1 MSRGI
6 AIAGI
11 GCHFPDA
18 DSPDRLWENV
28 LAGRRAFRLIPDERM
43 RLEDYWSADPVAPD
57 RFYARKAAL
66 IEGYEFDRIRYKI
79 AGSTYRTTDLTHWL
93 ALDMAA
99 RALADAGFPEGE
111 GLPRASTAV
120 IVGNTLTGEFTRANV
135 MRVRWPYVRRTLS
148 AALLDHGWDADAI
161 GRFVGD
167 LESRYKSA
175 FPPIDEDTLAG
186 GLSNTIAGRI
196 CGHFDLNGGGF
207 TVDGACSS
215 SLLAVATACTALS
228 GRQIDAA
235 VVGGVDLSIDPF
247 EMIGFAKIG
256 ALATSEMRVYDRNSN
271 GFWPGEGCGMLV
283 LLRQEDADSRG
294 LRTYATIAGWGYSSD
309 GKGGITRPEADGQ
322 MLAIR
327 RAYEVAGFDIATV
340 GYLEGHGTGTPIG
353 DATELRVLSD
363 ARRAARADAPP
374 AALGTIKGN
383 FGHTKA
389 AAGIAGLIKAS
400 LAVHHRVIPPVTGN
414 AEPHPELTGAQPV
427 LHLPRSAEPW
437 PEGRPVRA
445 GVSAMGFGGINVHV
459 VVTGQG
465 TVRRAGLDAHTAQLA
480 SSWQDTEL
488 LLLDAVSMAELR
500 NQVTHLAGLTPRLSY
515 AELSD
520 LAGTLQRG
528 LGAGPVRAAVVAESP
543 EQAAERFTALL
554 ARIGAGTHTAI
565 DVTGGVFLGQGS
577 RAPRVGYLFP
587 GQGSGTRA
595 DGGALSRRFEQ
606 ARELCQEMASPATSN
621 LIATSVAQPHI
632 VRSSIAGLRV
642 LARLGLA
649 AEMAVGHSL
658 GELTALHWAGAID
671 ESGLLAL
678 ASMRG
683 QMMEKL
689 GGRDGAMAS
698 VAADA
703 NAVAELLTGE
713 PVVIAG
719 YNGPGQTVVSGPAA
733 AVDRVCRLAAE
744 AGLAAAKVPVSHAF
758 HSPAM
763 ARVAD
768 EFGAYLADVKF
779 RPLTRTVFSSVT
791 GEALEPAADLQRL
804 LIRQILE
811 PVRFAQGLAQMAG
824 TDMLVEVGP
833 GRVLSALAATIS
845 ARTPVI
851 PLETDG
857 ISLRGVLNAVAAAY
871 VLGAPVRHDELF
883 RGRLTRPLPLGKKFR
898 FLANPC
904 ESAPDWPTGERDV
917 AVERVNQVPDELQE
931 PHGADDGPATRS
943 SLEVLR
949 GLAAERA
956 ELPLAAV
963 GAETNPLDD
972 LHLSSITV
980 GEIMSGAAREL
991 GVAAPVVTSSYATST
1006 LAELAETLEELAQ
1019 TQLAD
1024 DADAR
1029 AEREPAGVASWVR
1042 AFSVELVEQPVP
1054 KASCPADADDGE
1066 WQVFAVPGHP
1076 LADALPDA
1084 LHSRGL
1090 GDGVLL
1096 CLPRDCGV
1104 EHVSLMLSAAHAA
1117 LARGGRCRFVAVQDR
1132 RGAAGLAKSLHLET
1146 PAATTTVVTQPIP
1159 AVMTVVQARA
1169 AAAKIADDVAATTGF
1184 SEVHYDMAGRR
1195 RVPVLRPVTDMCDGP
1210 LPLSARDVLLATGG
1224 GKGITAECALAL
1236 ARESGA
1242 AIALVGRTAPAAD
1255 EELAANLARMD
1266 AAEVRYHYVQ
1276 ADVTSADDM
1285 QAAVK
1290 EIQRALGPVTALLH
1304 GAGRNQPTALRGLSE
1319 EAFLQTLA
1327 PKVKGLEVTLT
1338 ALDPSA
1344 LRLLVT
1350 FGSIIGRVGLRG
1362 QADYATANDW
1372 LTELTRDFQERYPR
1386 CRCLAVEWS
1395 VWSGTGMGERLG
1407 VLESLIR
1414 EGVSPISVDDGI
1426 AILRQMLA
1434 SPTPPALVVMG
1445 RTTGLPTMTLAPRE
1459 LPLSRF
1465 TDQPRVDYPGIELV
1479 TEADLS
1485 TGSDPY
1491 LADHVLD
1498 GDMLFPAVLG
1508 MEAMAQAAA
1517 AFLPEGCVP
1526 ALENVEFLRPILVPA
1541 NGTQT
1546 IRIAAL
1552 NRGDRIDVV
1561 IRSGGTGFHVDHFRA
1576 ALRDPGSLPE
1586 DTERTW
1592 PAASGPRI
1600 PLDPSAELYGRILFQ
1615 GKRFQHL
1622 LGYRQLSAKSCIA
1635 EISAA
1640 SGDSW
1645 FGSYLSGNV
1654 ILGDPGT
1661 RDAFMHAIQCCVP
1674 DATLLPVAV
1683 ERIYPVWSG
1692 CGTRQVDMYAAE
1704 RRQDG
1709 DTFVYD
1715 VEIRASGGRLLE
1727 RWEGLQLRAVR
1738 RNDGAGPWD
1747 PVLLGPYLE
1756 RHVAGFIPGPLRCV
1770 VEPDVLP
1777 GSGDENSRRGQTSIA
1792 AGRLLGRPVTVLHRG
1807 DGKPEVTGEDVTI
1820 SASHGAGVTFA
1831 VAAGTRLACDVETAR
1846 SMPDEYWHALLGADL
1861 LALSKTI
1868 QRTAGDEP
1876 AVAATRVWGA
1886 VECIRKAGRALAQPL
1901 TLAGSAPEGWVV
1913 LRSGQA
1919 SIATFAARLR
1929 NQPQLIVFAVLEEG
1943 SGNGSVL
1950 RVPPRGWFR
1959 RNQPGGECLLR
1970 QSPALAGPVPRDV
1983 PVRACPGCARRP
1995 ARRPEAVHDQGRV
2008 RVLRRDLCFR

>member
-1 MSRGI
+1 MSRRIAIVGI
-6 AIAGI
+6 A
-11 GCHFPDA
+11 CRFPDT
-18 DSPDRLWENV
+18 DSPGRLWENV

-43 RLEDYWSADPVAPD
+43 RLQDYWSADPVAPD

-66 IEGYEFDRIRYKI
+66 IEGYEFDRIRYRV

-148 AALLDHGWDADAI
+148 AALLDLGWDADAI
-161 GRFVGD
+161 GRLLGD

-175 FPPIDEDTLAG
+175 FPPVDEDTLAG
-186 GLSNTIAGRI
+186 ALSNTIAGRI
-196 CGHFDLNGGGF
+196 CGHFDLKGGGF

-215 SLLAVATACTALS
+215 SLLSVATACTALS
-228 GRQIDAA
+228 DRQIDAA

-256 ALATSEMRVYDRNSN
+256 ALAMSEMRVYDRNPN

-294 LRTYATIAGWGYSSD
+294 LQTYATIAGWGYSSD

-340 GYLEGHGTGTPIG
+340 SYLEGHGTGTPIG
-353 DATELRVLSD
+353 DATELRVLAG

-383 FGHTKA
+383 LGHTKA
-389 AAGIAGLIKAS
+389 AAGIAGLIKAT
-400 LAVHHRVIPPVTGN
+400 LAVHHQVIPPVTGN
-414 AEPHPELTGAQPV
+414 TEPHPELTGAQPA
-427 LHLPRSAEPW
+427 LHLPQTAEPW

-459 VVTGQG
+459 VITGDGTAQG
-465 TVRRAGLDAHTAQLA
+465 AGLDARTAQLA
-480 SSWQDTEL
+480 SSRQDTEL
-488 LLLDAVSMAELR
+488 LLLNAVSAAELR
-500 NQVTHLAGLTPRLSY
+500 SQVAYLAGLTPRLSY
-515 AELSD
+515 AELGD
-520 LAGTLQRG
+520 LAATLQGG
-528 LGAGPVRAAVVAESP
+528 LGAGPVRAAVVAGSP
-543 EQAAERFTALL
+543 DQAAERFTALL
-554 ARIGAGTHTAI
+554 ARIDAGTHTAI
-565 DVTGGVFLGQGS
+565 DVTGGIFLGQGS
-577 RAPRVGYLFP
+577 RAPRIGYLFP
-587 GQGSGTRA
+587 GQGSGSRA
-595 DGGALSRRFEQ
+595 GGRALSRRFAQ
-606 ARELCQEMASPATSN
+606 VRYLYQETASPATGD

-642 LARLGLA
+642 LTGLGVL
-649 AEMAVGHSL
+649 AEMAIGHSL
-658 GELTALHWAGAID
+658 GELTALFWAGAID
-671 ESGLLAL
+671 ESELLTL
-678 ASMRG
+678 AGIRG

-689 GGRDGAMAS
+689 GDPDGVMAS

-703 NAVAELLTGE
+703 NAVTELLTGE

-744 AGLAAAKVPVSHAF
+744 AGLAATKVPVSHAF

-763 ARVAD
+763 TRVAA
-768 EFGAYLADVKF
+768 EFGAYLVDAKF

-791 GEALEPAADLQRL
+791 GDALEPGADLRRL
-804 LIRQILE
+804 LVRQILE
-811 PVRFAQGLAQMAG
+811 PVRFAQGLGRIADA
-824 TDMLVEVGP
+824 DMLVEVGP

-845 ARTPVI
+845 TGTPVI

-857 ISLRGVLNAVAAAY
+857 NSLRGVLNAVATAY
-871 VLGAPVRHDELF
+871 VLGAPVHHDELF
-883 RGRLTRPLPLGKKFR
+883 RGRVTRPLPLDKEFR

-904 ESAPDWPTGERDV
+904 ESAPDGLASEKDA
-917 AVERVNQVPDELQE
+917 AVERVNQPQDELRE
-931 PHGADDGPATRS
+931 PPSADSGATTRT

-956 ELPLAAV
+956 ELPLEAV
-963 GAETNPLDD
+963 GAQTHPLDD

-980 GEIMSGAAREL
+980 GEIMTGAALEL
-991 GVAAPVVTSSYATST
+991 GIAEPVVTSSYATST
-1006 LAELAETLEELAQ
+1006 LAELAETLDELAQ

-1024 DADAR
+1024 DADAKT
-1029 AEREPAGVASWVR
+1029 EREPGGVAPWVR
-1042 AFSVELVEQPVP
+1042 AFSVELVEQPIL
-1054 KASCPADADDGE
+1054 KASRPPNTGDGE
-1066 WQVFAVPGHP
+1066 WHVFAVPGHP

-1084 LHSRGL
+1084 FSSRGL

-1104 EHVSLMLSAAHAA
+1104 EHAGLMLSAAHAV
-1117 LARGGRCRFVAVQDR
+1117 LANGGRCRFVAVQDR
-1132 RGAAGLAKSLHLET
+1132 RGAAGLAKSLHLEA
-1146 PAATTTVVTQPIP
+1146 PGVTTTVVILPIP
-1159 AVMTVVQARA
+1159 AAMTVVQARA

-1184 SEVHYDMAGRR
+1184 SEVHYDVAGQR
-1195 RVPVLRPVTDMCDGP
+1195 RVPVLRPVTRMSDGP
-1210 LPLSARDVLLATGG
+1210 LPLTAEDVLLATGG

-1236 ARESGA
+1236 ATESSA
-1242 AIALVGRTAPAAD
+1242 AIALVGRAAPAAD
-1255 EELAANLARMD
+1255 DELAANLARMD
-1266 AAEVRYHYVQ
+1266 AAGVRYHYVQ
-1276 ADVTSADDM
+1276 ADVTSVDDM

-1290 EIQRALGPVTALLH
+1290 EIQHALGPVTALLH
-1304 GAGRNQPTALRGLSE
+1304 GAGRNRPVALRDLSE
-1319 EAFLQTLA
+1319 EGFLQTLA
-1327 PKVKGLEVTLT
+1327 PKIKGLEVILT

-1372 LTELTRDFQERYPR
+1372 LTDLTRDFQASYPH

-1434 SPTPPALVVMG
+1434 SQTPPALVVMG
-1445 RTTGLPTMTLAPRE
+1445 RTTGLPTMTLEPRE

-1479 TEADLS
+1479 TEAELS

-1491 LADHVLD
+1491 LADHVFD
-1498 GDMLFPAVLG
+1498 GDMLFPAVMG

-1526 ALENVEFLRPILVPA
+1526 TLENVEFLRPILVPA
-1541 NGTQT
+1541 DGAQT

-1552 NRGDRIDVV
+1552 NRGDHIDVV
-1561 IRSGGTGFHVDHFRA
+1561 IRSGGTGFHMDHFRA
-1576 ALRDPGSLPE
+1576 ALRDPGGLPE
-1586 DTERTW
+1586 DTERAR
-1592 PAASGPRI
+1592 PAASAPRI
-1600 PLDPSAELYGRILFQ
+1600 PLDPPADLYGGILFQ

-1622 LGYRQLSAKSCIA
+1622 LGYRQLSAKSCVA

-1640 SGDSW
+1640 SGNPW
-1645 FGSYLSGNV
+1645 FGSYLAGNV
-1654 ILGDPGT
+1654 MLGDPGT
-1661 RDAFMHAIQCCVP
+1661 RDAFMHAIQCCIP

-1692 CGTRQVDMYAAE
+1692 CGTRQVDLYAAE
-1704 RRQDG
+1704 RHQDG
-1709 DTFVYD
+1709 DAFTYD
-1715 VEIRASGGRLLE
+1715 VEIRAPGGRLLE

-1738 RNDGAGPWD
+1738 RNDGGGPWD
-1747 PVLLGPYLE
+1747 PALLGPYLE
-1756 RHVAGFIPGPLRCV
+1756 RHLAELIPDAPRCV
-1770 VEPDVLP
+1770 VEPDTLP
-1777 GSGDENSRRGQTSIA
+1777 GSGDQNSRRRQTSVA
-1792 AGRLLGRPVTVLHRG
+1792 VSRLLGRPGTLLHRG
-1807 DGKPEVTGEDVTI
+1807 DGKPEVAGQDVKI
-1820 SASHGAGVTFA
+1820 SASHGAGVTLA
-1831 VAAGTRLACDVETAR
+1831 VAGDTRLACDIETVR
-1846 SMPDEYWHALLGADL
+1846 DRTDGDWQTLLGAEL
-1861 LALSKTI
+1861 VALGKTI
-1868 QRTAGDEP
+1868 ERTAGDEA

-1886 VECIRKAGRALAQPL
+1886 VECIRKAGRASAQPL
-1901 TLAGSAPEGWVV
+1901 TLAGAGPGKWVV

-1919 SIATFAARLR
+1919 SIATFATQLR
-1929 NQPQLIVFAVLEEG
+1929 DQPHPVVFAVLEEG
-1943 SGNGSVL
+1943 SGNGSIL
-1950 RVPPRGWFR
+1950 RVPPRCWFR
-1959 RNQPGGECLLR
+1959 RNQPCGECLLR
-1970 QSPALAGPVPRDV
+1970 PPPALAGPVPRDV
-1983 PVRACPGCARRP
+1983 LVRACPGCARRP
-1995 ARRPEAVHDQGRV
+1995 ARRPEAVHDQGGV

>member
-6 AIAGI
+6 AIVGI
-11 GCHFPDA
+11 ACQFPDA
-18 DSPDRLWENV
+18 DSSDRLWENV

-43 RLEDYWSADPVAPD
+43 RLQDYWSADPVAPD

-66 IEGYEFDRIRYKI
+66 LEGYEFDRIRFRV

-99 RALADAGFPEGE
+99 HALADAGFPEGE
-111 GLPRASTAV
+111 GLPRESTAV

-148 AALLDHGWDADAI
+148 SALLDHGWDADAI
-161 GRFVGD
+161 GRFLDD
-167 LESRYKSA
+167 LESQYKSA
-175 FPPIDEDTLAG
+175 FPPVDEDTLAG

-196 CGHFDLNGGGF
+196 CGHFDLKGGGF

-215 SLLAVATACTALS
+215 SLLSVATACTALS
-228 GRQIDAA
+228 NGQIDAA

-247 EMIGFAKIG
+247 EMIGFAKTG

-340 GYLEGHGTGTPIG
+340 SYLEGHGTGTPIG
-353 DATELRVLSD
+353 DATELRVLAD
-363 ARRAARADAPP
+363 ARRAARADTPP
-374 AALGTIKGN
+374 AAIGTIKGN
-383 FGHTKA
+383 LGHTKA
-389 AAGIAGLIKAS
+389 AAGIAGLIKAT
-400 LAVHHRVIPPVTGN
+400 LAIHHQVIPPVTGN

-427 LHLPRSAEPW
+427 LYLPRTAEPW
-437 PEGRPVRA
+437 PDGRPVRA

-459 VVTGQG
+459 VVKGDG
-465 TVRRAGLDAHTAQLA
+465 AVRKAGLNARIAQLS

-488 LLLDAVSMAELR
+488 LLLDAVSLVELR
-500 NQVTHLAGLTPRLSY
+500 SQVAHLACMTPRLSY
-515 AELSD
+515 AELGD
-520 LAGTLQRG
+520 LAATLQRG
-528 LGAGPVRAAVVAESP
+528 LGAGSFRAAVVAGSP
-543 EQAAERFTALL
+543 EQAAERFIALL
-554 ARIGAGTHTAI
+554 AKIDAGTDTAI
-565 DVTGGVFLGQGS
+565 DLTGGVFLGQGS
-577 RAPRVGYLFP
+577 RAPRIGYLFP

-595 DGGALSRRFEQ
+595 DGGALSRRFAQ
-606 ARELCQEMASPATSN
+606 VRDLYQETASPDTSD

-632 VRSSIAGLRV
+632 VRSSMAGLRV
-642 LARLGLA
+642 LTGLGVF

-671 ESGLLAL
+671 ESELLTL
-678 ASMRG
+678 AGIRG

-689 GGRDGAMAS
+689 SHPDGGMAS
-698 VAADA
+698 VAAGA

-713 PVVIAG
+713 SVVIAG
-719 YNGPGQTVVSGPAA
+719 YNGPGQTVISGPIAA
-733 AVDRVCRLAAE
+733 LDRVCRLAAE
-744 AGLAAAKVPVSHAF
+744 AGLAAVKVPVSHAF

-763 ARVAD
+763 SRVAA
-768 EFGAYLADVKF
+768 EFGAYLANVKF

-791 GEALEPAADLQRL
+791 GEALEPDADLRPL
-804 LIRQILE
+804 LVGQILE
-811 PVRFAQGLAQMAG
+811 PVRFAQGLGRMASA
-824 TDMLVEVGP
+824 DMLVEVGP
-833 GRVLSALAATIS
+833 SRVLSALAATIS
-845 ARTPVI
+845 VRTPVI

-857 ISLRGVLNAVAAAY
+857 NSLRGVLNAVAAAY
-871 VLGAPVRHDELF
+871 VLGTPVRHDELF
-883 RGRLTRPLPLGKKFR
+883 HGRLTRPLPLDKEFR

-904 ESAPDWPTGERDV
+904 ESAPDWSASERDA
-917 AVERVNQVPDELQE
+917 AVERVNQVQDELRE
-931 PHGADDGPATRS
+931 PLGADSGAPTRT
-943 SLEVLR
+943 SLEVLQ

-956 ELPLAAV
+956 ELPLDAV
-963 GAETNPLDD
+963 GAQTRPLDD
-972 LHLSSITV
+972 MHLSSITV
-980 GEIMSGAAREL
+980 GEIMGSAAREL
-991 GVAAPVVTSSYATST
+991 GVAVPVVTSGYATST

-1019 TQLAD
+1019 TQLSD
-1024 DADAR
+1024 DPDAE
-1029 AEREPAGVASWVR
+1029 AEQEPGGVAAWVR
-1042 AFSVELVEQPVP
+1042 AFSVELIEQPVL
-1054 KASCPADADDGE
+1054 KASRPADTGDGE

-1084 LHSRGL
+1084 LSSRGL
-1090 GDGVLL
+1090 RDGVLL
-1096 CLPRDCGV
+1096 CLPRDCCAD
-1104 EHVSLMLSAAHAA
+1104 HVGLMLSAAHAA
-1117 LARGGRCRFVAVQDR
+1117 LACGGRCRFVAVQDH
-1132 RGAAGLAKSLHLET
+1132 RGAAGLAKSLHLEA
-1146 PAATTTVVTQPIP
+1146 PAVTTTVVTLAIP
-1159 AVMTVVQARA
+1159 VAMTVVQARA
-1169 AAAKIADDVAATTGF
+1169 AAAKIAADVAATTGF
-1184 SEVHYDMAGRR
+1184 SEVHYDVAGQR
-1195 RVPVLRPVTDMCDGP
+1195 RVPVLRPVTRMCDGP
-1210 LPLSARDVLLATGG
+1210 LPLNAGDVLLATGG
-1224 GKGITAECALAL
+1224 GKGVTAECALAL
-1236 ARESGA
+1236 ARESSA
-1242 AIALVGRTAPAAD
+1242 AIALVGRAAPAAD
-1255 EELAANLARMD
+1255 DELAANLARMD
-1266 AAEVRYHYVQ
+1266 AAGVRYHYVQ

-1304 GAGRNQPTALRGLSE
+1304 GAGRNRPVPLRGLSE
-1319 EAFLQTLA
+1319 EGFLQTLA
-1327 PKVKGLEVTLT
+1327 PKVKGLEVTLA

-1372 LTELTRDFQERYPR
+1372 LTDLTRDYQARYPH

-1434 SPTPPALVVMG
+1434 SRTPPALVVMG
-1445 RTTGLPTMTLAPRE
+1445 RTARLPTMTLEPRE
-1459 LPLSRF
+1459 LALSRF
-1465 TDQPRVDYPGIELV
+1465 TDQLRVDYPGVELV
-1479 TEADLS
+1479 TEAELS

-1491 LADHVLD
+1491 LADHVFD
-1498 GDMLFPAVLG
+1498 GGMLFPAVLG

-1526 ALENVEFLRPILVPA
+1526 TLEDVEFVRPILVPA
-1541 NGTQT
+1541 DDTQT

-1552 NRGDRIDVV
+1552 NRGDHIDVV
-1561 IRSGGTGFHVDHFRA
+1561 IRTGETGFHVDHFRA
-1576 ALRDPGSLPE
+1576 ALRDLGDLPE
-1586 DTERTW
+1586 DTERAR
-1592 PAASGPRI
+1592 PAASAPRI
-1600 PLDPSAELYGRILFQ
+1600 PLDPSADLYGGILFQ

-1622 LGYRQLSAKSCIA
+1622 LGYRQLSAKSCVA

-1640 SGDSW
+1640 SGDPW
-1645 FGSYLSGNV
+1645 FGSYLAGNV

-1661 RDAFMHAIQCCVP
+1661 RDAFMHAIQCCIP

-1683 ERIYPVWSG
+1683 KRIYPVWSG
-1692 CGTRQVDMYAAE
+1692 CGTRQVDLYAAE

-1709 DTFVYD
+1709 DTFTYD
-1715 VEIRASGGRLLE
+1715 VEIRVPGGRLLE

-1738 RNDGAGPWD
+1738 RTDGGRPWD

-1756 RHVAGFIPGPLRCV
+1756 RHLAELIPDALRCV
-1770 VEPDVLP
+1770 VEPDMLP
-1777 GSGDENSRRGQTSIA
+1777 GRGDRKSRHKQTRVAVS
-1792 AGRLLGRPVTVLHRG
+1792 RLLGRPATVLYRG
-1807 DGKPEVTGEDVTI
+1807 DGKPEVAGRDVKI

-1831 VAAGTRLACDVETAR
+1831 VAGDTRLACDVETVR
-1846 SMPDEYWHALLGADL
+1846 DRTDEHWHTLLGADL
-1861 LALSKTI
+1861 VALGKTI
-1868 QRTAGDEP
+1868 QRVAGDEP

-1886 VECIRKAGRALAQPL
+1886 VECIGKAGRALAQPL
-1901 TLAGSAPEGWVV
+1901 TLAGAGPGRWVM

-1919 SIATFAARLR
+1919 SIATFATQLR
-1929 NQPQLIVFAVLEEG
+1929 DQPRPIVFAVLEEG
-1943 SGNGSVL
+1943 NGNGSVL
-1950 RVPPRGWFR
+1950 RVPPHCWFR
-1959 RNQPGGECLLR
+1959 RNQPCGECLLR
-1970 QSPALAGPVPRDV
+1970 QLPALAGPVSRDV
-1983 PVRACPGCARRP
+1983 LVRACSGCARRP
-1995 ARRPEAVHDQGRV
+1995 ARRPEAVHDQGGV
-2008 RVLRRDLCFR
+2008 RVLRRSFCFR